1 MFTNYRPKAFSQ
13 LMFTACRRTTLPSR
27 DREGAVPWARA
38 VLTFEQMSLGKG
50 FRTVLAAV
58 LLSGLATSQPF
69 DVASV
74 KPSQP
79 GVQPNSN
86 FPLGPGDVYVQN
98 GGLFSANNLPLVTY
112 IFFAYKF
119 IGNQAQSLLPQL
131 PDWVKTEQFDIQAR
145 AEGNPG
151 KDQMRLMM
159 RALLSDRFKL
169 AIHNETREVPVFAFV
184 LVKPGKTGPQLKL
197 HSEGVPCSTDLQ
209 PSAAQAAVATVDGGL
224 PALCNGIFGMP
235 STVPGRT
242 RAAARNVTVAFIAD
256 SLSIGANLGR
266 PMIDKTGLTG
276 TVDFSLEWK
285 PENTNPVPP
294 GAEAP
299 VDPNALSLQEAL
311 REQLGIK
318 LQADKASA
326 SILVLDH
333 VEHPSAN

>member
-1 MFTNYRPKAFSQ
+1 
-13 LMFTACRRTTLPSR
+13 
-27 DREGAVPWARA
+27 
-38 VLTFEQMSLGKG
+38 MSFAAG
-50 FRTVLAAV
+50 FRSVLAAA
-58 LLSGLATSQPF
+58 LFTALATGQTF

-79 GVQPNSN
+79 GVQSNSN

-98 GGLFSANNLPLVTY
+98 GGLFAANNLPLVTY

-145 AEGNPG
+145 AAGTPG
-151 KDQMRLMM
+151 KDQMRLMI
-159 RALLSDRFKL
+159 RALLADRFKL
-169 AIHNETREVPVFAFV
+169 AVHNETREVPVFAFV

-197 HSEGVPCSTDLQ
+197 HSEGVPCSTEAP
-209 PSAAQAAVATVDGGL
+209 PSIAQQAPLSTVEGGL

-235 STVPGRT
+235 PSVPGRT
-242 RAAARNVTVAFIAD
+242 RAAARNISLAFIAD
-256 SLSIGANLGR
+256 SLSSRANLGR

-276 TVDFSLEWK
+276 AVDFSLEWT
-285 PENTNPVPP
+285 PD

-299 VDPNALSLQEAL
+299 VDSNTLSLQEAL
-311 REQLGIK
+311 KEQLGIR
-318 LQADKASA
+318 LQSDKAST
-326 SILVLDH
+326 SVLVLDH

>member
-1 MFTNYRPKAFSQ
+1 MVIFGK
-13 LMFTACRRTTLPSR
+13 
-27 DREGAVPWARA
+27 
-38 VLTFEQMSLGKG
+38 MSFATG
-50 FRTVLAAV
+50 FRIVLASAC
-58 LLSGLATSQPF
+58 LAGLAAAQTF

-79 GVQPNSN
+79 GVQSNSN

-98 GGLFSANNLPLVTY
+98 GGLFAANNLPLVTY

-119 IGNQAQSLLPQL
+119 IGNQAQFLLPQL
-131 PDWVKTEQFDIQAR
+131 PDWAKTEQFDIHAR
-145 AEGNPG
+145 AQGNPS

-159 RALLSDRFKL
+159 RALLADRFKL
-169 AIHNETREVPVFAFV
+169 AIHDETREVPVFAFV

-197 HSEGVPCSTDLQ
+197 HSEGVPCSTDLT
-209 PSAAQAAVATVDGGL
+209 PAAAQATVDTVDGGL

-242 RAAARNVTVAFIAD
+242 RAAARNVTVAFVAD

-276 TVDFSLEWK
+276 TVDFSLEWT
-285 PENTNPVPP
+285 PENRNPLPP
-294 GAEAP
+294 GAEIP
-299 VDPNALSLQEAL
+299 LDPNALPLQEAL
-311 REQLGIK
+311 KEQLGIK
-318 LQADKASA
+318 LQPDKASA

>member
-1 MFTNYRPKAFSQ
+1 M
-13 LMFTACRRTTLPSR
+13 
-27 DREGAVPWARA
+27 
-38 VLTFEQMSLGKG
+38 LTFEQMSLATG
-50 FRTVLAAV
+50 FRSALAAAI
-58 LLSGLATSQPF
+58 LAGLAAAQTF

-98 GGLFSANNLPLVTY
+98 GGLFAANNLPLVTY

-119 IGNQAQSLLPQL
+119 IGNQAQFLLPQL

-145 AEGNPG
+145 AAGNPG

-159 RALLSDRFKL
+159 RALLADRFKL
-169 AIHNETREVPVFAFV
+169 AIHNETREVPVFVFV

-197 HSEGVPCSTDLQ
+197 HSEGVPCSTELTPAD
-209 PSAAQAAVATVDGGL
+209 AQASVPTVDGGL

-256 SLSIGANLGR
+256 SLSNAANLGR

-276 TVDFSLEWK
+276 TVDFSLEWT
-285 PENTNPVPP
+285 PENRNPLPP

-299 VDPNALSLQEAL
+299 GDPNALSFQEAL
-311 REQLGIK
+311 KDQLGIK
-318 LQADKASA
+318 LQPDKTSA
-326 SILVLDH
+326 SVGVLDH

>member
-1 MFTNYRPKAFSQ
+1 
-13 LMFTACRRTTLPSR
+13 
-27 DREGAVPWARA
+27 
-38 VLTFEQMSLGKG
+38 MSLVTG
-50 FRTVLAAV
+50 FRSALAVAILV
-58 LLSGLATSQPF
+58 GLAGAQTF

-98 GGLFSANNLPLVTY
+98 GGLFAANNLPLVTY

-119 IGNQAQSLLPQL
+119 IGNQAQFLLPQL
-131 PDWVKTEQFDIQAR
+131 PDWAKTEQFDVQAR

-151 KDQMRLMM
+151 KDQMRLLM
-159 RALLSDRFKL
+159 RALLADRFKL

-209 PSAAQAAVATVDGGL
+209 ASKAQEAVSTVDGGL

-235 STVPGRT
+235 PSVPGRT
-242 RAAARNVTVAFIAD
+242 RAAARNVTLAFIAD
-256 SLSIGANLGR
+256 SLSNGANLGR

-276 TVDFSLEWK
+276 AVDFSLEWT
-285 PENTNPVPP
+285 PENRNPLPP

-299 VDPNALSLQEAL
+299 VDPNALSFQEAL
-311 REQLGIK
+311 KEQLGIK
-318 LQADKASA
+318 LQPDKTSA
-326 SILVLDH
+326 SVVVLDH

>member
-1 MFTNYRPKAFSQ
+1 MIIFQ
-13 LMFTACRRTTLPSR
+13 
-27 DREGAVPWARA
+27 
-38 VLTFEQMSLGKG
+38 QMSFAAG
-50 FRTVLAAV
+50 FRSVLAAA
-58 LLSGLATSQPF
+58 LFTALATGQTF

-79 GVQPNSN
+79 GVQSNSN

-98 GGLFSANNLPLVTY
+98 GGLFAANNLPLVTY

-145 AEGNPG
+145 AAGTPG
-151 KDQMRLMM
+151 KDQMRLMI
-159 RALLSDRFKL
+159 RALLADRFKL
-169 AIHNETREVPVFAFV
+169 AVHNETREVPVFAFV

-197 HSEGVPCSTDLQ
+197 HSEGVPCSTEAP
-209 PSAAQAAVATVDGGL
+209 PSIAQQAPLSTVEGGL

-235 STVPGRT
+235 PSVPGRT
-242 RAAARNVTVAFIAD
+242 RAAARNISLAFIAD
-256 SLSIGANLGR
+256 SLSSRANLGR

-276 TVDFSLEWK
+276 AVDFSLEWT
-285 PENTNPVPP
+285 PD

-299 VDPNALSLQEAL
+299 VDSNTLSLQEAL
-311 REQLGIK
+311 KEQLGIR
-318 LQADKASA
+318 LQSDKAST
-326 SILVLDH
+326 SVLVLDH